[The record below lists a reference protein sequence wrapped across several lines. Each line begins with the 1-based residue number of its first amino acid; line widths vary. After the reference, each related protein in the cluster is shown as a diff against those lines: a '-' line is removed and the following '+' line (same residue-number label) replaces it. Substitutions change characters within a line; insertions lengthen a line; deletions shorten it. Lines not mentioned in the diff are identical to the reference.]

1 MEGWSYQ
8 QSSSSSMYES
18 CGAIVMCG
26 YRCQDAKL
34 GNVLGTENKVEGAK
48 RLVEND
54 AGRECRGGW
63 VLSFAVEE
71 ARKSRNR
78 REKNKMV
85 FRINACRNYKEDISI
100 L

>member
-1 MEGWSYQ
+1 
-8 QSSSSSMYES
+8 
-18 CGAIVMCG
+18 MCG